1 MKTLLYSIVAL
12 SLSFSSNGKETKLEQ
27 SAHVSVK
34 ASGIDRINIDAN
46 NTETSIEIWNKDEI
60 SIDAHFYY
68 RGEEDHEKIR
78 EFMATFEENVK
89 AGVISSGS
97 AVSIDTYRAVPSKK
111 KLGWANF
118 SIVDLAF
125 SEDEAKLV
133 YTIKVPASVFMD
145 IKHSY
150 KDLYIK
156 GDIDDIHIEQYSG
169 TLKLGRVKKAKLNLK
184 YGDARI
190 LALKEADIY
199 LYEQKVNGK
208 NWGDIK
214 LNAKYSQLRVDN
226 IKNLSGDGY
235 ETKYHIINLK
245 NLSGNY
251 KYSRFDVR
259 QIKQAEL
266 ICFESN
272 LESKNI
278 KNLKLINSKYS
289 NYRSDTLGT
298 LNITESFED
307 DYSLQSI
314 DNIYAGSSKYGN
326 FSIGTLK
333 GDFTLNGFQSKVKVL
348 LVAGQSGKIDITGKY
363 LNVSLGLKGRNYKFE
378 SNLQY
383 GNINYPDALTGKFT
397 QKGTSTIAS
406 LNTPNIG
413 SVFYTVKVTGFEVQV
428 ELR

>member
-1 MKTLLYSIVAL
+1 MKTLFYSILAL
-12 SLSFSSNGKETKLEQ
+12 SISFSGIGKETKLEQ

-34 ASGIDRINIDAN
+34 ASDIDRINIDAK
-46 NTETSIEIWNKDEI
+46 NTKTFIEIWDKAEI
-60 SIDAHFYY
+60 SIDAVFYY
-68 RGEEDHEKIR
+68 RGEENHEKIK
-78 EFMATFEENVK
+78 EFMASFEENVK
-89 AGVISSGS
+89 AGIISNGS
-97 AVSIDTYRAVPSKK
+97 VVSINTYRAVPSKK
-111 KLGWANF
+111 KLGWGDF

-190 LALKEADIY
+190 LELKEADIY
-199 LYEQKVNGK
+199 LHEQKIHGE
-208 NWGDIK
+208 NWGNIK

-226 IKNLSGDGY
+226 IRNLSGDGY

-245 NLSGNY
+245 TLSGNY
-251 KYSRFDVR
+251 KYSRFDVY

-266 ICFESN
+266 ICFEFN

-289 NYRSDTLGT
+289 NYRIDTLGT

-307 DYSLQSI
+307 DYSLQSS
-314 DNIYAGSSKYGN
+314 DHIYAGSSKYGN
-326 FSIGTLK
+326 FTIGTLK
-333 GDFTLNGFQSKVKVL
+333 GDFTLSGFQSKVKLL
-348 LVAGQSGKIDITGKY
+348 LVVGQSGKIDISGKY
-363 LNVSLGLKGRNYKFE
+363 LNVSLGLAGRNYTLA

-383 GNINYPDALTGKFT
+383 GNIKYPDALRGKFT

-406 LNTPNIG
+406 LSTPNIG
-413 SVFYTVKVTGFEVQV
+413 SVFYDIKVTGFEMQI